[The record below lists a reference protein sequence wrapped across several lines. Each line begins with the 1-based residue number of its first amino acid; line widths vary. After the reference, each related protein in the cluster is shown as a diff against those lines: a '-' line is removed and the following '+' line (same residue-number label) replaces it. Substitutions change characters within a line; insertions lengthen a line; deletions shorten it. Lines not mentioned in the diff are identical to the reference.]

1 MEEEYKEKLY
11 EELWDLV
18 NASFY
23 GHYDKLSNVESQL
36 DDIIFRIVDRYLD
49 KDTIKESLELK
60 YENEKLRRDL
70 NNIARAIGDITS
82 ILDKGVK
89 NVN

>member
-11 EELWDLV
+11 GELWDLV

-49 KDTIKESLELK
+49 KDNIKESLELK

-70 NNIARAIGDITS
+70 NNIARAIGDITL
-82 ILDKGVK
+82 IIDKGEIK
-89 NVN
+89 